1 MTFEVIEPV
10 LVVGLGGVGSRLA
23 TDVKECV
30 NADCI
35 RISNDK
41 KDLTEDNSIEISTK
55 SIINPSVQLIR
66 GSAME
71 CSDDI
76 SKSISN
82 YKTIIIMANLA
93 GKAGAAI

>member
-41 KDLTEDNSIEISTK
+41 KDLTEDNSIQTVSYTHLTLPTIC
-55 SIINPSVQLIR
+55 SV
-66 GSAME
+66 
-71 CSDDI
+71 
-76 SKSISN
+76 
-82 YKTIIIMANLA
+82 
-93 GKAGAAI
+93 